1 MAEKSYKEIESEL
14 HELLDRVEHDSYE
27 ELDSLLQ
34 DYDKG
39 TKLIADLQARL
50 MKAKNSVIK
59 VKSATKES

>member
-1 MAEKSYKEIESEL
+1 MAEKSYKELESEL
-14 HELLDRVEHDSYE
+14 HELLGRVEHDSYE

-39 TKLIADLQARL
+39 IKLIADLQARL
-50 MKAKNSVIK
+50 KKAKNSVIK